1 MINIDYILSLLDW
14 NNPDEEQEK
23 GVKLAKDIKCISA
36 FIQPGHPY
44 GKNIWYNCAKILAE
58 RDDKE
63 LEPHLIEL
71 LEWLQDMNWPGAFC
85 ILDRLQKYEDI
96 DSLNKSLMICLR
108 KAKMLNDE
116 TWECNL
122 NMLLQNRH

>member
-44 GKNIWYNCAKILAE
+44 GKNIWDNCAKILAE

-85 ILDRLQKYEDI
+85 IFDRLK
-96 DSLNKSLMICLR
+96 
-108 KAKMLNDE
+108 KMLDVPGFQYSYNVCMKCAKALDDE
-116 TWECNL
+116 AWINNL
-122 NMLLQNRH
+122 EMLKEEN

>member
-14 NNPDEEQEK
+14 NNSDEEQEK

-44 GKNIWYNCAKILAE
+44 GKNIWDNCAKILAE
-58 RDDKE
+58 RGDKE

-85 ILDRLQKYEDI
+85 IFDRLK
-96 DSLNKSLMICLR
+96 
-108 KAKMLNDE
+108 KMLDVPGFQYSYNVCMKCAKALDDE
-116 TWECNL
+116 AWINNL
-122 NMLLQNRH
+122 EMLKEEN